1 MTQSTCSDD
10 DGAINLTVV
19 GGTPVY
25 TYNWS
30 NGSVTQDISGL
41 GQGSYTV
48 TVSDVNGCSS
58 THSNSV
64 TQDCSAVPNTQL
76 AASQCGQT
84 LPDLSGYFHCNAI
97 PGAQDYEWEFTN
109 SAIGYSFT
117 KLRGVNYATIPKTWI
132 SGLQYGVPYN
142 VRVRVK
148 VGGVWGNYSTVCT
161 ITVGTSIPNTQ
172 VASSQCGQI
181 LSDFSGYFH
190 CDPVSGAQDYE
201 WEFTNSAIGYIFT
214 KIRGV
219 NYATIPKTWITGLQY
234 GVSYNV
240 RVRVKVGGVW
250 GNYSTVC
257 TITVGTSIPNTQVA
271 SSQCGQI
278 ISDFTGY
285 FYCDAVSGAQDYE
298 WEFSNSGLG
307 YIYTKIRGIGY
318 ATIPKNWIG
327 GLQNGY
333 SYNARVRAKIGGVWG
348 NYGPV
353 CSITINTSMLAINE
367 DQNRVMEENTNLD
380 QAASLLINAYP
391 NPSGDAGFNVSV
403 ENLSEATNATIIV
416 YDVLGKVVFSEIV
429 NGQVN
434 GTVTSINADGSL
446 PKGVYFLN
454 VTSGA
459 YSSNLKLL
467 IK

>member
-41 GQGSYTV
+41 SQGSYTV

-58 THSNSV
+58 THSSSV

-76 AASQCGQT
+76 ATSQCGQT
-84 LPDLSGYFHCNAI
+84 LPDLSGHFYCN
-97 PGAQDYEWEFTN
+97 
-109 SAIGYSFT
+109 
-117 KLRGVNYATIPKTWI
+117 
-132 SGLQYGVPYN
+132 
-142 VRVRVK
+142 
-148 VGGVWGNYSTVCT
+148 
-161 ITVGTSIPNTQ
+161 
-172 VASSQCGQI
+172 
-181 LSDFSGYFH
+181 
-190 CDPVSGAQDYE
+190 PVSGAQDYE
-201 WEFTNSAIGYIFT
+201 FQFTNSGMGYSFSKT
-214 KIRGV
+214 RGGPWANV
-219 NYATIPKTWITGLQY
+219 SKSLITGLQY
-234 GVSYNV
+234 GVTYNVRVRAQVGGVWGVYSNVCTVTIGSGAPVTQIAASQCGQTIADLSGSFYCDAVSGAEDYEFEFVNSTIGYSFAKARGGAWANISKMAITGLQYNTSYNV
-240 RVRVKVGGVW
+240 RVRVKIGGVW
-250 GNYSTVC
+250 GNFGSVCNITIGNQPSTQL
-257 TITVGTSIPNTQVA
+257 I
-271 SSQCGQI
+271 SSQCDLSMNLAG
-278 ISDFTGY
+278 SL
-285 FYCDAVSGAQDYE
+285 YCSVVSGAQDYQ
-298 WEFSNSGLG
+298 WEISNTALG
-307 YIYTKIRGIGY
+307 YLQTKTRGGAWANIAKSLFIG
-318 ATIPKNWIG
+318 
-327 GLQNGY
+327 LMNGNTY
-333 SYNARVRAKIGGVWG
+333 QVRIKSKIAGVWG

-367 DQNRVMEENTNLD
+367 GQNRVMEENTNLD
-380 QAASLLINAYP
+380 QSGSLLINAYP

-434 GTVTSINADGSL
+434 GTVTRINADGSL

-454 VTSGA
+454 VTSGIN
-459 YSSNLKLL
+459 SSNLKLL